1 MREKKATGFTGWI
14 EYELGADDEWN
25 NVTQALAKF
34 AEYSNIG
41 GNRTGGFGV
50 ARAKIEV

>member
-1 MREKKATGFTGWI
+1 MAFTGWV
-14 EYELGADDEWN
+14 EYEMYEQDEWN
-25 NVTQALAKF
+25 RVMVALAKF

-50 ARAKIEV
+50 TKFVDN